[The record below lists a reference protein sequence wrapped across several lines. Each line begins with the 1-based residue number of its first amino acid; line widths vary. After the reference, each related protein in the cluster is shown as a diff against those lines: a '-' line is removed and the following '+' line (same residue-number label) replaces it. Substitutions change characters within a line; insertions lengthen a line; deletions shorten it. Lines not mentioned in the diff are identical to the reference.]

1 MNVKVHQ
8 KRSTLKGDIVTLSF
22 PDAQH
27 GRLETAD
34 HDVWTTND
42 GGKTWQPAAAAR

>member
-1 MNVKVHQ
+1 MNVKVRQ

-42 GGKTWQPAAAAR
+42 GGKTWQPSAAVK